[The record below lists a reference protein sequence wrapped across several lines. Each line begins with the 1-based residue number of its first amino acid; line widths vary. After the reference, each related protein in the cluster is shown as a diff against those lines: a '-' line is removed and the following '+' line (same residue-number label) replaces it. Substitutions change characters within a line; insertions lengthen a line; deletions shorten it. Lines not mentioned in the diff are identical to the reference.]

1 MSEKSHKRSQTNLG
15 SCPSKVREE
24 SEKKKKKKK
33 DQKTS
38 NMEPDINLNLTFIT
52 SGRTIRSDIGTL
64 GH

>member
-24 SEKKKKKKK
+24 SEKKKKK

-38 NMEPDINLNLTFIT
+38 NMEPDINLNLTLIT

>member
-15 SCPSKVREE
+15 SGPSKVREE
-24 SEKKKKKKK
+24 SEKKKKK
-33 DQKTS
+33 DQKIS
-38 NMEPDINLNLTFIT
+38 NMEPDTNLNLTFIT